1 MEKLNK
7 ETIKKIP
14 NSPGIYYIKNIVN
27 EKGYIGKSS
36 KLLVTGIWKDFKK

>member
-14 NSPGIYYIKNIVN
+14 NSPGIYYIKNIANGKILKN
-27 EKGYIGKSS
+27 E
-36 KLLVTGIWKDFKK
+36 LLFITQIAGNT

>member
-7 ETIKKIP
+7 ETIKRIS

-27 EKGYIGKSS
+27 GKENMK
-36 KLLVTGIWKDFKK
+36 KL